1 MFKER
6 IDKQGPF
13 TQNTVSLLAAKF
25 LLALAYF
32 QLLMVNHGSSML
44 YLC

>member
-13 TQNTVSLLAAKF
+13 AQNTVSLLAAKF

-32 QLLMVNHGSSML
+32 QLQW
-44 YLC
+44 